1 MLKDHK
7 ALELDKILLQLANET
22 TCPDAAELAQKIEPD
37 TDIRHVER
45 LLQETDDAFV
55 LMAKYGA
62 PSFYGMTNV
71 TNALR
76 RAEAGG
82 VLNLAELLSVA
93 ATLRAIRSVSDWRKK
108 SESVKTALDYRF
120 ETLQPNKFIEDRIS
134 MTVVSEEEVADTASV
149 ALAAIR
155 RKIRAASLRVR
166 EQLDKMIR
174 SQTYQKYLQE
184 AIVTQRGG
192 RYVVPVKAE
201 FRNEVKGL
209 IHDSSGSG
217 ATVFIEPIGV
227 VEANNEIRVLRSDEK
242 DEIDRILT
250 ELSREIGEFADGIIQ
265 SYRAAVELNL
275 IFAKGQL
282 AYKMKAT
289 VPKLNQEGRIAI
301 KSARHPLIDKN
312 KVVPT
317 DLYLGSDFDALIVTG
332 PNTGGKTVTLKTA
345 GLLCAMAQCG
355 FLIPADERS
364 EICVFDE
371 FLVDIGDEQSI
382 EQSLSTFSGHM
393 KKITGILELAM
404 PHTLVLLD
412 ELGAGTDP
420 AEGAALAVAIIE
432 ELRRRGVLLMAT
444 THYAELKV
452 FALET
457 KGVVNA
463 SCEFDLETLRP
474 TYKLS
479 VGVPGKSNAFLI
491 SEKLGIPERV
501 IEAAQQHLSAEDKRL
516 DAVLGQLDDLKL
528 QLKESQNEVEELKNE
543 ASHQLEAAQKKRDEL
558 IQQGENELEAARAKA
573 RALAQQVE
581 SQAYALTDELRQLQ
595 KDERMSTQQK
605 AQRAREIAKKES
617 EKLFIGTEV
626 VHNPVKEF
634 VPLKE
639 VKVGQEVCIAE
650 LNQLATVLAL
660 PDKNG
665 DVLVRAGIIKTKVPL
680 KGLKQPEKLVKETK
694 PQTKAQQ
701 RYSRLTGDANRPN
714 GRVERVQRSAKMEC
728 NLLGLTVDEAL
739 PEVDSFI
746 DRAILNGQTVVYLIH
761 GNGTGAL
768 RTAIHKHL
776 RGNRMVKSFR
786 LGRYGEGESGVTV
799 VELK

>member
-332 PNTGGKTVTLKTA
+332 PNTGGKTVSLKTA
-345 GLLCAMAQCG
+345 GLLNAMAQYG
-355 FLIPADERS
+355 FLIPAHES
-364 EICVFDE
+364 SIVCHFDE
-371 FLVDIGDEQSI
+371 YLVDIGDEQSI

-393 KKITGILELAM
+393 KRISGILDLAG
-404 PHTLVLLD
+404 HATLTLLD

-420 AEGAALAVAIIE
+420 AEGAALAVSILE
-432 ELRRRGVLLMAT
+432 QLRRQGSLLMAT

-452 FALET
+452 YALET
-457 KGVVNA
+457 PGVVNA
-463 SCEFDLETLRP
+463 SCEFNVETLMP

-491 SEKLGIPERV
+491 SAKLGIPQE
-501 IEAAQQHLSAEDKRL
+501 IIDAARNHMSNDDKRL
-516 DAVLGQLDDLKL
+516 DSVLSQLDDLKV
-528 QLKESQNEVEELKNE
+528 QLKNAQAEAEQARYEAEHALESAE
-543 ASHQLEAAQKKRDEL
+543 KKRDDL
-558 IQQGENELEAARAKA
+558 IKKGEEELENARRQAHD
-573 RALAQQVE
+573 LMQQVQNE
-581 SQAYALTDELRQLQ
+581 AYSLTDELRRIQ
-595 KDERMSTQQK
+595 KDEKTSA
-605 AQRAREIAKKES
+605 AQRAVRAREIARRDTETLLKKTDA
-617 EKLFIGTEV
+617 KPQ
-626 VHNPVKEF
+626 PVKEF

-639 VKVGQEVCIAE
+639 VQIGQEVVIAD
-650 LNQLATVLAL
+650 LGQTATVTAR
-660 PDKNG
+660 PDRNG
-665 DVLVRAGIIKTKVPL
+665 MVEVRAGIMKTKVPL
-680 KGLKQPEKLVKETK
+680 TNLRAPDKMEKRK
-694 PQTKAQQ
+694 PAEPRRST
-701 RYSRLTGDANRPN
+701 
-714 GRVERVQRSAKMEC
+714 RVQLDKSRKTSMEL
-728 NLLGLTVDEAL
+728 NLLGYTVDEAL
-739 PEVDSFI
+739 NEVDKFLDSGML
-746 DRAILNGQTVVYLIH
+746 RGQSTLYIIH

-768 RTAIHKHL
+768 RAAIQKHL
-776 RGNRMVKSFR
+776 RTHKAVKSFR

>member
-37 TDIRHVER
+37 TDIRHVGR

-332 PNTGGKTVTLKTA
+332 PNTGGKTVSLKTA
-345 GLLCAMAQCG
+345 GLLTLMTMCG
-355 FLIPADERS
+355 LMIPAADGS
-364 EICVFDE
+364 EVSIFDHV
-371 FLVDIGDEQSI
+371 LADIGDEQSI
-382 EQSLSTFSGHM
+382 EQSLSTFSAHM
-393 KKITGILELAM
+393 VNIVAILKEADRRS
-404 PHTLVLLD
+404 LVLFD

-420 AEGAALAVAIIE
+420 VEGAALAIAVIQQVRQAGARVA
-432 ELRRRGVLLMAT
+432 AT
-444 THYAELKV
+444 THYAELKT
-452 FALET
+452 FAMT
-457 KGVVNA
+457 TAGVENA
-463 SCEFDLETLRP
+463 SCEFDVETLSP
-474 TYKLS
+474 TYRLLI
-479 VGVPGKSNAFLI
+479 GIPGKSNAFAI
-491 SEKLGIPERV
+491 SQRLGLPETVITAAKEQMNGESVRFEDVLTQLEAKRQALEKREQEAERLYRQREEDARKAREFREQMERAKENARSRG
-501 IEAAQQHLSAEDKRL
+501 EAEAKRILRDARTAADQVFSELSEMRKAQAKAERSMNENEAR
-516 DAVLGQLDDLKL
+516 AVLRRRLNEAEEAVSKRDARQEPIPKPSRPIRKGDLVELPGVKTPAEVVSVGSDGML
-528 QLKESQNEVEELKNE
+528 QLKAGILKM
-543 ASHQLEAAQKKRDEL
+543 
-558 IQQGENELEAARAKA
+558 KA
-573 RALAQQVE
+573 RA
-581 SQAYALTDELRQLQ
+581 DEVRLIED
-595 KDERMSTQQK
+595 DERAARKKQPPVPIRQS
-605 AQRAREIAKKES
+605 AGRALRSSAARELDIRGLETLEAEGVVENFLS
-617 EKLFIGTEV
+617 AAVMGKLE
-626 VHNPVKEF
+626 
-634 VPLKE
+634 
-639 VKVGQEVCIAE
+639 
-650 LNQLATVLAL
+650 
-660 PDKNG
+660 
-665 DVLVRAGIIKTKVPL
+665 
-680 KGLKQPEKLVKETK
+680 
-694 PQTKAQQ
+694 
-701 RYSRLTGDANRPN
+701 
-714 GRVERVQRSAKMEC
+714 
-728 NLLGLTVDEAL
+728 
-739 PEVDSFI
+739 
-746 DRAILNGQTVVYLIH
+746 TVVIIH
-761 GNGTGAL
+761 GKGTGAL
-768 RTAIHKHL
+768 RKAVHDIL
-776 RGNRMVKSFR
+776 RRNKAVKSFR
-786 LGRYGEGESGVTV
+786 LGVYGEGESGVTV
-799 VELK
+799 VTLK

>member
-332 PNTGGKTVTLKTA
+332 PNTGGKTVSLKTA
-345 GLLCAMAQCG
+345 GLLTLMTMCG
-355 FLIPADERS
+355 LMIPAADGS
-364 EICVFDE
+364 EVSIFDHV
-371 FLVDIGDEQSI
+371 LADIGDEQSI
-382 EQSLSTFSGHM
+382 EQSLSTFSSHM
-393 KKITGILELAM
+393 TNIVSFWEQADERS
-404 PHTLVLLD
+404 LVLFD

-420 AEGAALAVAIIE
+420 TEGAALAMAI
-432 ELRRRGVLLMAT
+432 LSNLHRRDIRTIAT
-444 THYAELKV
+444 THYSELKV
-452 FALET
+452 FALST
-457 KGVVNA
+457 PGVENGC
-463 SCEFDLETLRP
+463 CEFSVETLRP
-474 TYKLS
+474 TYRLLI
-479 VGVPGKSNAFLI
+479 GVPGKSNAFAI
-491 SEKLGIPERV
+491 SEKIGLPDYV
-501 IEAAQQHLSAEDKRL
+501 IEEAKTYLSKEDESFEDVISDLEQSRVLIEREREETNRYREEAEELQKRL
-516 DAVLGQLDDLKL
+516 SR
-528 QLKESQNEVEELKNE
+528 KEDR
-543 ASHQLEAAQKKRDEL
+543 LESSRDEIL
-558 IQQGENELEAARAKA
+558 RKA
-573 RALAQQVE
+573 REEAQAILREAKEYADE
-581 SQAYALTDELRQLQ
+581 SIRKYNKLGNASGSAKEMEKERTKLREKMTSLQ
-595 KDERMSTQQK
+595 KDNAVKTDKKPKKTLQAKDLRLGDSVKVLSMNLRGTVSTLPD
-605 AQRAREIAKKES
+605 AKGNLFVQMGILRS
-617 EKLFIGTEV
+617 QVNLRDLEKLDDDLPAYASKKSPATKGTGSG
-626 VHNPVKEF
+626 KI
-634 VPLKE
+634 KMS
-639 VKVGQEVCIAE
+639 KSASISSE
-650 LNQLATVLAL
+650 L
-660 PDKNG
+660 
-665 DVLVRAGIIKTKVPL
+665 
-680 KGLKQPEKLVKETK
+680 
-694 PQTKAQQ
+694 
-701 RYSRLTGDANRPN
+701 
-714 GRVERVQRSAKMEC
+714 
-728 NLLGLTVDEAL
+728 NLLGMTTDEAIVEL
-739 PEVDSFI
+739 DK
-746 DRAILNGQTVVYLIH
+746 YLDDAYLAHLSPVRIVH
-761 GNGTGAL
+761 GKGTGAL
-768 RTAIHKHL
+768 RKAVHQFLRRQKH
-776 RGNRMVKSFR
+776 VDTYR
-786 LGRYGEGESGVTV
+786 LGEYGEGDAGVTIV
-799 VELK
+799 TFK